1 MPTTQKSSRLFESV
15 SDRRWSSPRPAT
27 RATASGSTRRSRGP
41 VCSRRG
47 PSATTRHA
55 EPGGKQTSYIAF
67 KMSASPRRREPEK
80 TSRRNFR
87 VRTDPVPAQAAEIG
101 VVADPEGQHVKITPR
116 DKFLIL
122 ASDGVW
128 EYVSNRQAVRFVE
141 ASLRLNVNEPQ
152 RAELA
157 AKYLVNVATKYWIN
171 EGGGYQDDISA
182 MVIVLDPMPW
192 KKKY

>member
-1 MPTTQKSSRLFESV
+1 
-15 SDRRWSSPRPAT
+15 
-27 RATASGSTRRSRGP
+27 
-41 VCSRRG
+41 
-47 PSATTRHA
+47 
-55 EPGGKQTSYIAF
+55 
-67 KMSASPRRREPEK
+67 MSASPRRREPEK